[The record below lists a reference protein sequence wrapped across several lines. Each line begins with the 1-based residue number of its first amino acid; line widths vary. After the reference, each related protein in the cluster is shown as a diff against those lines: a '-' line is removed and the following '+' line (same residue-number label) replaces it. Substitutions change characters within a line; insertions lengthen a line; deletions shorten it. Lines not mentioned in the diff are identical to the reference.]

1 MKARLSGEIPFPGLL
16 TMSSQGGRGDGGSLG
31 SLL

>member
-16 TMSSQGGRGDGGSLG
+16 TMSPQGGRGDGGSLG